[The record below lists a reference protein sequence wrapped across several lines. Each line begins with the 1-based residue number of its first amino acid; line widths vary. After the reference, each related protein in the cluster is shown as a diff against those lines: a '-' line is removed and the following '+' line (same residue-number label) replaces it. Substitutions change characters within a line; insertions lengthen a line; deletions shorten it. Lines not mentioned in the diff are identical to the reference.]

1 MRLVTMIAALA
12 IAIALLLGPLATQ
25 AQVANWRRCGG
36 INHCGR
42 NAACESCSNPNFEC
56 VSRNNNR
63 YYWQC
68 RPRSEANSN
77 SGNGAVVNSKPVT
90 VTLPPPQ
97 APAGGGSQATWPAV
111 ANYGACGGTSNHDC
125 KDNAACAA
133 CLPGSDGT
141 PYSCQRGNEYY
152 WQCKPGISSSP
163 STPAPSPA
171 APTPSV
177 PPFTP
182 PESSEGLA
190 KTTRFFDGCK
200 PTCAWPTN
208 VKKPLHMGP
217 VSTCTNEF
225 LPNGTQPHNTDP
237 NVKSVCAGGGTGP
250 GAAYTCLDRAPF
262 TENGQMFAFAA
273 SNSPC
278 CECFELTFL
287 DTAVDGNGQKCRGC
301 SSYNGE
307 LAGETLIVQVVN
319 SGADLGG
326 KHFDLMIPGGGMG
339 IFNGLAG
346 TGAQNGPPLFPNS
359 TYEAWGQRYGGVST
373 KSECYGLPVPAQ
385 AGCLWRF
392 EDFKGAD
399 NPGVSFRRVS
409 CSSYPTLYEKSGCF
423 LEEDRL

>member
-1 MRLVTMIAALA
+1 MGIDLEGEPTLLPAKRKAPAKAPWKRPCVVTPLSILLLCALTVG
-12 IAIALLLGPLATQ
+12 IALLLD
-25 AQVANWRRCGG
+25 
-36 INHCGR
+36 
-42 NAACESCSNPNFEC
+42 NA
-56 VSRNNNR
+56 
-63 YYWQC
+63 YYYKV
-68 RPRSEANSN
+68 RSGKGTTSDTDAETDSDADN
-77 SGNGAVVNSKPVT
+77 VVR
-90 VTLPPPQ
+90 LPPPQ
-97 APAGGGSQATWPAV
+97 APAPSNVTEEPQYPAV
-111 ANYGACGGTSNHDC
+111 RNWEACGGTSNHDC

-409 CSSYPTLYEKSGCF
+409 CSSYPTLYEKSGCL